1 MTAAQPGD
9 NLLIIDA
16 LQASKPSR
24 DRFLEWRE
32 GGVGC
37 VHVTLAIWEN
47 ARETLGVIGH
57 WNRLF
62 TTSADLVALAT
73 SADEIEAIHASGR
86 TAVVFGFQNT
96 SPLED
101 DIDLIRIFHN
111 LGVRIIQLTYNVQ
124 NHIASGC
131 WEDDDHGISQFY
143 GRNVIREM
151 NAVGM
156 LIDVSHCGERSS
168 FEAVKYSE
176 RPIAI
181 THGNPSAFVGPD
193 IELNRRNKSTDL
205 IKAVTEA
212 GGVIGLGM
220 YPKIM
225 RGGSS
230 ATLDDFCDMV
240 EWTAERMGID
250 TVAVGTDFYTGHPV
264 EIVTWWRAGRW
275 ARESPLKAP
284 SEFSLWPDW
293 FRSPADFPR
302 VIDALGRRGFS
313 DEDVRKVAGGNWL
326 RLFRDSFGP
335 MPA

>member
-1 MTAAQPGD
+1 MTAD
-9 NLLIIDA
+9 DLLVIDA

-24 DRFLEWRE
+24 ERFLEWRQ
-32 GGVGC
+32 GSVGC

-47 ARETLGVIGH
+47 ARETLSVIGN

-62 TTSADLVALAT
+62 AANADLVALAT
-73 SADEIEAIHASGR
+73 SAADIEAVHASGR

-101 DIDLIRIFHN
+101 DIDLIQIFHS

-124 NHIASGC
+124 NNIASGC

-156 LIDVSHCGERSS
+156 LIDISHCGEKTG
-168 FEAVKYSE
+168 FDAVELSE

-205 IKAVTEA
+205 VNAVTEA
-212 GGVIGLGM
+212 GGVIGLSM

-284 SEFSLWPDW
+284 SEFSPWPDW

>member
-1 MTAAQPGD
+1 MTADEP
-9 NLLIIDA
+9 LVIDA

-24 DRFLEWRE
+24 DRFLEWRQ
-32 GGVGC
+32 GSLGC
-37 VHVTLAIWEN
+37 VHVTLAIWQN
-47 ARETLGVIGH
+47 ARETLSVIGN

-62 TTSADLVALAT
+62 AANADLVALAT
-73 SADEIEAIHASGR
+73 SAADIEAVHASGR

-101 DIDLIRIFHN
+101 DIDLIEIFHS

-124 NHIASGC
+124 NNVASGC

-156 LIDVSHCGERSS
+156 LIDISHCGEKTG
-168 FEAVKYSE
+168 FDAVELSE

-181 THGNPSAFVGPD
+181 THGNPAAFVGAD
-193 IELNRRNKSTDL
+193 IELKRRNKSTDL
-205 IKAVTEA
+205 LKAVIEA
-212 GGVIGLGM
+212 GGVIGLSM

-225 RGGSS
+225 RGGSN

-240 EWTAERMGID
+240 EWTAERIGID
-250 TVAVGTDFYTGHPV
+250 GVALGTDFYTGYPV

-275 ARESPLKAP
+275 ARESPLSAP
-284 SEFSLWPDW
+284 SEFSPWPDW
-293 FRSPADFPR
+293 FQSPADLPG
-302 VIDALGRRGFS
+302 VIDALRRRGFS
-313 DEDVRKVAGGNWL
+313 EADVRKVAGGNWL
-326 RLFRDSFGP
+326 RLFGDSFGP
-335 MPA
+335 MSP

>member
-1 MTAAQPGD
+1 MTAD
-9 NLLIIDA
+9 DLLVIDA

-24 DRFLEWRE
+24 ERFLEWRQ
-32 GGVGC
+32 GSVGC

-47 ARETLGVIGH
+47 ARETLSVIGN

-62 TTSADLVALAT
+62 AANADLVALAT
-73 SADEIEAIHASGR
+73 SAADIEAVHASGR

-101 DIDLIRIFHN
+101 DIDLIQIFHS

-124 NHIASGC
+124 NNIASGC
-131 WEDDDHGISQFY
+131 WEDDDHGISRFY

-156 LIDVSHCGERSS
+156 LIDISHCGEKTG
-168 FEAVKYSE
+168 FDAVELSE

-205 IKAVTEA
+205 LKAVTEA
-212 GGVIGLGM
+212 GGVIGLSM

-225 RGGSS
+225 RGGSN

-240 EWTAERMGID
+240 AWTAERIGID
-250 TVAVGTDFYTGHPV
+250 AVALGTDFYTGYPV

-284 SEFSLWPDW
+284 SEFSPWPDW
-293 FRSPADFPR
+293 FRSPADLPG
-302 VIDALGRRGFS
+302 VIDALRRRGFS
-313 DEDVRKVAGGNWL
+313 EADVRKVAGGNWL
-326 RLFRDSFGP
+326 RLFGDSFGP
-335 MPA
+335 MSP